1 MRTFSDMP
9 KAPVT
14 KARKRAPKL
23 AQINR
28 SIGAVLDATAE
39 LLAEVGYRPLT
50 IELISTR
57 SGVAR
62 STIYRQ
68 WNNVAEL
75 AIDAFDHA
83 LGPNPP
89 PPDTGNLR
97 DDLIVLYKRFAK
109 ILQRRIWRTIMPS
122 LIEAS
127 QADARFGGLLNSIV
141 NTRRE
146 TERNLF
152 TRAIARGEIRSD
164 SKVEWALDA
173 LTGAYY
179 HRLLM
184 TGTNLREDGMA
195 EWLVDSMLSQLRKPS
210 KK

>member
-1 MRTFSDMP
+1 MP

-14 KARKRAPKL
+14 KARKRAPKFT
-23 AQINR
+23 QINR

-83 LGPNPP
+83 LGPNPL

-109 ILQRRIWRTIMPS
+109 ILQRPIWRTVMPS

-127 QADARFGGLLNSIV
+127 QTDARFEGLLNSIV

-146 TERNLF
+146 TERTLF
-152 TRAIARGEIRSD
+152 ARAIARGEIRAD
-164 SKVEWALDA
+164 SKVEWTLDA

-184 TGTNLREDGMA
+184 TGANLREEGMT
-195 EWLVDSMLSQLRKPS
+195 EWLVDSMLSQLRKPP

>member
-1 MRTFSDMP
+1 MP

-28 SIGAVLDATAE
+28 SIAAVLDATAE

-109 ILQRRIWRTIMPS
+109 ILRRPIWRTIMPS

-127 QADARFGGLLNSIV
+127 QTDARFGGLLNSIV

-146 TERNLF
+146 SERTLF
-152 TRAIARGEIRSD
+152 TRAIVRGEIRSD
-164 SKVEWALDA
+164 SKMEWALDA

-184 TGTNLREDGMA
+184 TGANLREDGMA
-195 EWLVDSMLSQLRKPS
+195 EWLVDSVLSQLRKPP

>member
-1 MRTFSDMP
+1 MP

-14 KARKRAPKL
+14 KASKRAPKL

-28 SIGAVLDATAE
+28 SIDAVLDATAE

-68 WNNVAEL
+68 WSNVAEL

-97 DDLIVLYKRFAK
+97 DDLIVLYKRFGK
-109 ILQRRIWRTIMPS
+109 ILQRPIWRTVMPS

-127 QADARFGGLLNSIV
+127 QTDERFGGLLNSIV

-146 TERNLF
+146 SERVLF
-152 TRAIARGEIRSD
+152 KRAIERGEIRPD

-173 LTGAYY
+173 MTGAYY

-184 TGTNLREDGMA
+184 TGASVREDGMA
-195 EWLVDSMLSQLRKPS
+195 EWLVDSLLSQLRKPS